1 MAGFVN
7 SLNLVE
13 LDTPEMVSGRLG
25 SHDLGPILSW
35 ADVRSLRS
43 WGVYSMRV
51 FLLFYMLAIV
61 SSIWEQLFMNRLIR
75 GVFYFVLDGRD
86 APAHARA
93 RGRSKDGASG
103 GWLTAEAFLA
113 ISCF

>member
-1 MAGFVN
+1 MG
-7 SLNLVE
+7 
-13 LDTPEMVSGRLG
+13 
-25 SHDLGPILSW
+25 
-35 ADVRSLRS
+35 
-43 WGVYSMRV
+43 RV
-51 FLLFYMLAIV
+51 FYASFFIILYAGDRVEHLGAI
-61 SSIWEQLFMNRLIR
+61 IYEQVNER
-75 GVFYFVLDGRD
+75 VFYFVLDGRD